1 MQNAFIRHSQ
11 YILLR
16 KVVLL
21 LCIACMLVTPKNLL
35 AQDVNMN
42 NSEHDNK
49 KFYFGLTAGF
59 NSSSY
64 KITHDEWF
72 IANDTI
78 TEITPLWRPGLQL
91 GLMANMRLNSF
102 IDVRTIPS
110 FVLREKSVQYRAKNI
125 NNPLADSN
133 FTSALESVL
142 FHWPFEV
149 KFKSDRQN
157 NFRFYALLGGKIDY
171 DFNSSVSKRR
181 TEELLYVKPW
191 DIGANAGLGFEFYF
205 PNFILAPEIKWS
217 QGLINILDKTGEGAE
232 QATSKAIERLNTRML
247 ILSLHIQG

>member
-1 MQNAFIRHSQ
+1 MQNTLIRHSQ
-11 YILLR
+11 YLLLR

-21 LCIACMLVTPKNLL
+21 LIVGFGLSTQYAK
-35 AQDVNMN
+35 AQDVSMN
-42 NSEHDNK
+42 NSGHDNK
-49 KFYFGLTAGF
+49 KFYFGITVGF

-78 TEITPLWRPGLQL
+78 TEITPLWKPGLQL

-110 FVLREKSVQYRAKNI
+110 FVLREKSVRYRAKNV
-125 NNPLADSN
+125 NNPLRDT
-133 FTSALESVL
+133 FITSALESVL
-142 FHWPFEV
+142 FHWPFEL

-157 NFRFYALLGGKIDY
+157 NFRFYAILGGKIDY

-205 PNFILAPEIKWS
+205 PNFILAPEIKLS
-217 QGLINILDKTGEGAE
+217 QGLVNILDKTGEGAE